1 MSNYRASHCAKEE
14 VLKYFFRASFLF
26 KQNQIMRR
34 VFMSK
39 FIRVNMTTKEVTS
52 GAVPEKYA
60 GIAGRALTSN
70 FVFDEVKPTCHPLGK
85 NNKLIF
91 APGFLT
97 GSNAA
102 NSGRISVG
110 AKSPLTGTIKESNAG
125 GSFSQKMA
133 RMGIK
138 ALVIEGMP
146 AEDKFFVL
154 KISMNG
160 VTIEDAPAEILGGT
174 GNYKALEVLS
184 AKYGDK
190 VGIALAGPA
199 GEYRLPSAN
208 ISFKDPEGHIRSA
221 GRGGLGAVL
230 GSKKVK
236 ALVIDDTG
244 APGVTIVN
252 PEKFKEAA
260 KIFAK
265 ALMDHPVSGQALGA
279 YGTDVLVN
287 ILNEAGGLP
296 VKNFTAGRMDW
307 NNNIAGETLNAVIT
321 ERGGEGKVSH
331 GCHAGC
337 IMRCSQWYPDKK
349 GKYITSGF
357 EYETIWGLGAD
368 ALIKDL
374 DDIAYIDRAMDDIG
388 IDSIETSV
396 AVAVA
401 MEGGMLPWGDGKAV
415 LDAVKQIAVPTPLG
429 RLLGSGTAVVGKAC
443 GLFRVP
449 VVKDQGIPAY
459 DPRPIKGI
467 GLTYATTPM
476 GADHTA
482 GYCISGNIL
491 KVGANM
497 DPLKKEG
504 QIEYARAMQIGT
516 AAVDS
521 TGMCLFVYFGIAD
534 NPDGFQALIDMINAQ
549 YGIALTADD
558 VTELG
563 KSVLKVERAFNKAA
577 GFTNAHDR
585 LPEFFEYEPLPP
597 HNVVWD
603 FTPEEID
610 EVFNF

>member
-1 MSNYRASHCAKEE
+1 MN
-14 VLKYFFRASFLF
+14 
-26 KQNQIMRR
+26 
-34 VFMSK
+34 K
-39 FIRVNMTTKEVTS
+39 FIRVDMTTKQVTIDEVP
-52 GAVPEKYA
+52 AKYA
-60 GIAGRALTSN
+60 GLGGRALTSN
-70 FVFDEVKPTCHPLGK
+70 FVADEVKPTCHALGK
-85 NNKLIF
+85 NNKIIF
-91 APGFLT
+91 APGLLSGT
-97 GSNAA
+97 TAP

-133 RMGIK
+133 KMGIK

-146 AEDKFFVL
+146 TDDKFYVI
-154 KISMNG
+154 KMDMKGIT
-160 VTIEDAPAEILGGT
+160 VEEAPGEILGGC
-174 GNYKALEVLS
+174 GNYKAIEVLS
-184 AKYGDK
+184 EKYGAK

-199 GEYRLPSAN
+199 GENRLPSAN
-208 ISFKDPEGHIRSA
+208 ISFKDPEGNIRSA

-244 APGVTIVN
+244 AGAVPIAD
-252 PEKFKEAA
+252 PEKFRAA
-260 KIFAK
+260 SKVFAK
-265 ALMDHPVSGQALGA
+265 ALLDHPVAGQGLAA

-296 VKNFTAGRMDW
+296 ANNFTSGRIEHND
-307 NNNIAGETLNAVIT
+307 IISGETLNATIT

-331 GCHAGC
+331 GCHPGC
-337 IMRCSQWYPDKK
+337 IIRCSQWYPDKD

-368 ALIKDL
+368 AGIKDL
-374 DDIAYIDRAMDDIG
+374 DAIAYIDREMDDIG
-388 IDSIETSV
+388 IDSIET
-396 AVAVA
+396 AVAIATA
-401 MEGGMLPWGDGKAV
+401 MEGGLLPWGDGKAV
-415 LDAVKQIAVPTPLG
+415 LDAVKEIAVPTPLG
-429 RLLGSGTAVVGKAC
+429 RILGSGTAVVGKVC
-443 GLFRVP
+443 GLFRTP

-459 DPRPIKGI
+459 DPRPVKGI
-467 GLTYATTPM
+467 GLTYATSTM

-491 KVGANM
+491 KVGGDI
-497 DPLKKEG
+497 DPLKKDG

-534 NPDGFQALIDMINAQ
+534 NPGGYQALIDMINAQ
-549 YGIALTADD
+549 YGIELTATD
-558 VTELG
+558 VDKLG
-563 KSVLKVERAFNKAA
+563 ESVLKVERAFNKAA

-585 LPEFFEYEPLPP
+585 LPEFFEYEPCPP

-610 EVFNF
+610 EVYNF